1 MLSTPK
7 INIYYINMD
16 SAVARREAAEQQ
28 ALSHGLDIQRVPAV
42 IGREL
47 TESDLVGFDAQ
58 KRRKE
63 YHFDMTM
70 GEHACTMSHLK
81 ALRRFLE
88 SDADMGVV
96 LEDDFVLHPRFK
108 EGLRWAVEHTE
119 GWQVMKLF
127 TEDGKLYPTQVE
139 SADGNWRLVFP
150 KKILWVAVG
159 YLYTREGARRVL
171 EGFRRYWVPFDVQL
185 AEVMLRTDITVC
197 GITPSLATTSDPQ
210 SQTSS
215 IDASSKESG
224 QVSRVEVLANTGRRS
239 LCQYIR
245 RRLGIWAVS
254 CGKWRMRRKLRRRLL
269 AK

>member
-1 MLSTPK
+1 MQGPQK
-7 INIYYINMD
+7 INLYYINMD
-16 SAVARREAAEQQ
+16 SAVARREAAERQ

-47 TESDLVGFDAQ
+47 TEADLVGFDAE
-58 KRRKE
+58 KRRRE

-81 ALRRFLE
+81 ALRQFLE

-96 LEDDFVLHPRFK
+96 LEDDFVLHPRFQ
-108 EGLRWAVEHTE
+108 EGLRWAVEHTG

-127 TEDGKLYPTQVE
+127 TDDGKLYPTPVE
-139 SADGNWRLVFP
+139 SPDGNWRLVFP

-159 YLYTREGARRVL
+159 NLYTREGARRVL

-185 AEVMLRTDITVC
+185 AEIMLRTDITVC

-210 SQTSS
+210 SQSSS

-254 CGKWRMRRKLRRRLL
+254 RGKRRMRRNLRHRLL